1 MKFQKYQKTYKNYM
15 FIIYTDIIKI
25 LANIFHKIY
34 GINKLSDKLLS
45 RLDSKYKYKE
55 LIRII
60 IVSIIAIK
68 GLLMVK
74 KKKLNI

>member
-1 MKFQKYQKTYKNYM
+1 M

-34 GINKLSDKLLS
+34 GINKLADKLLS